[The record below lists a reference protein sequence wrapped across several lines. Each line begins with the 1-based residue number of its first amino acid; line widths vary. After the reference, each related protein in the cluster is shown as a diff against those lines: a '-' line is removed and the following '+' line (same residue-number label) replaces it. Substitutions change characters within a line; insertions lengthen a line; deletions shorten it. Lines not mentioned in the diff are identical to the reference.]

1 MTSVRFLCL
10 VNAGGRVLK
19 ARSVWLQSP
28 ALELTFMEGP
38 LHAGCYAECSLY
50 SELSKLLDPGLGEL
64 SGWWETKH
72 RGHRAGGC
80 LRPTVCDSVLYEVV
94 CTQGD
99 NLL

>member
-1 MTSVRFLCL
+1 MLG
-10 VNAGGRVLK
+10 A
-19 ARSVWLQSP
+19 
-28 ALELTFMEGP
+28 
-38 LHAGCYAECSLY
+38 AECSLY

-99 NLL
+99 TCCRYELGETSPVTSGCVTGSLA